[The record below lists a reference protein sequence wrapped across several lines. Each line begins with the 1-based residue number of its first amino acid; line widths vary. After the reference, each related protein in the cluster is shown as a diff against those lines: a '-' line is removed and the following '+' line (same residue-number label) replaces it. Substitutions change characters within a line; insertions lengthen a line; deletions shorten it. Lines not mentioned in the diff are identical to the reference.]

1 MDISFTHQS
10 SATRARVFEEL
21 SDLARYPRWMSVVR
35 RAEPVPA
42 AEAPTWDVTL
52 TGAVGKLRRSKRI
65 RMTRT
70 EHEAGDLET
79 SSLIVFERSEVDT
92 RSHSSWTLRVDISSV
107 PEVDA
112 TTATDNAA
120 TLIRVGLTYDG
131 RLWEP
136 LVERMLRG
144 EVERSRIKLE
154 QILVEAN

>member
-1 MDISFTHQS
+1 VDISFTHQS
-10 SATRARVFEEL
+10 SATREQVFEEL
-21 SDLARYPRWMSVVR
+21 SDLAHYPRWMSVVR

-70 EHEAGDLET
+70 EHEPST
-79 SSLIVFERSEVDT
+79 LIVFERSEIDT
-92 RSHSSWTLRVDISSV
+92 RSHSRWTLRVDISSMS
-107 PEVDA
+107 EVDA
-112 TTATDNAA
+112 TADGAA
-120 TLIRVGLTYDG
+120 TLIRVGLSYDG

-144 EVERSRIKLE
+144 EVERSRVKLE
-154 QILVEAN
+154 QILVEAS